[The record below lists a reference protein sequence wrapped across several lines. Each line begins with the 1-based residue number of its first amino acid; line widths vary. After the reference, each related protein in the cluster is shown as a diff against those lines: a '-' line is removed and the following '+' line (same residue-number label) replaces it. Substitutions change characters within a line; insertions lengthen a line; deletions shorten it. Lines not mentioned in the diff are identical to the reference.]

1 MFKRIVNKIFKK
13 NLVNDSIPIELD
25 GQRIISL
32 WSAGIKYESRIN
44 NVLNCKVHDEVLLER
59 EPNNVIDKNAIHI
72 KTLNG
77 FSLGYVGKLKAE
89 KIAPLIDK
97 KMIISKAYIIDLKCN
112 LSKDI
117 YGVKIA
123 FTIKQTENILFD
135 QKLESIDVFFDKS
148 ENDNLYLLLKCEETV
163 LKMVKDIFKQNNI
176 DIYRTGIS
184 YRVAKNGKNYDWYFF
199 LDENENQENIQK
211 LLEENF
217 PVLKEKSENKE
228 YFSFLE
234 DDYEHL
240 EKEKKKLIEED
251 IPQKK
256 KNS

>member
-13 NLVNDSIPIELD
+13 NAVKDTMQVQLD

-32 WSAGIKYESRIN
+32 WTAGIKYESRIN
-44 NVLNCKVHDEVLLER
+44 HVLNCKVHDEVLLER
-59 EPNNVIDKNAIHI
+59 EPNNEMDKNAIHI

-89 KIAPLIDK
+89 KIAPLIDEK
-97 KMIISKAYIIDLKCN
+97 KIISKAYIINLKCN

-123 FTIKQTENILFD
+123 FTIKPTDSILFG
-135 QKLESIDVFFDKS
+135 QKVESIDVFFDKS
-148 ENDNLYLLLKCEETV
+148 ENGNLYLLLKCEETV
-163 LKMVKDIFKQNNI
+163 LKKVKDIFKQNNI
-176 DIYRTGIS
+176 NIYRTGIS

-211 LLEENF
+211 LL
-217 PVLKEKSENKE
+217 
-228 YFSFLE
+228 
-234 DDYEHL
+234 
-240 EKEKKKLIEED
+240 
-251 IPQKK
+251 
-256 KNS
+256 